1 MDAAS
6 LEQSLP
12 FRPWFTIWFHP
23 CQTIQQIV
31 DLNPWYGIYLL
42 IPLSAIGSGIGNWLT
57 AVISDADT
65 FQENILL
72 AVVYS
77 LLLSTYSA
85 FMSSLI
91 MQWWME
97 RSEQKIP
104 YSHLVAAIYW

>member
-31 DLNPWYGIYLL
+31 DRNPWYGIYLL

-77 LLLSTYSA
+77 LLLNTYSA